1 MPLGSV
7 NYADQYQNQ
16 LSQAFPYVLY
26 FQELFTT
33 PNNGRYRWINS
44 HTIEIP
50 TIHTGGRVDGDRDN
64 IGTRKRNYD
73 TAWTP
78 LAVTNHRTFQ
88 TFVHPRDIDE
98 TNGLASIGNI
108 TRVFNEEQKFPEM
121 NAYCISKL
129 FNETQ
134 RNGGVIDTTAL
145 NVSNVLT
152 IFDNLMKGMDNK
164 RVPRQGR
171 VLYVDPTTGNLI
183 KNAQAIQRNYA
194 VQSGGSNV
202 SRIVT
207 SIDQVKIV
215 DGIPEDMMKTVYDFT
230 DGWEV
235 DNDARQI
242 NMVLVHP
249 MGVITPIHY
258 EFAQLDPPSAG
269 SQGKYEYFEESFEDV
284 FILPNRQ
291 ACIAF
296 SVASQTGT
304 FTAVVSPTGNPKS
317 LGYYEKQ
324 GSEYF
329 LTEDTS
335 AVSGKTYYSK
345 S

>member
-1 MPLGSV
+1 
-7 NYADQYQNQ
+7 
-16 LSQAFPYVLY
+16 
-26 FQELFTT
+26 
-33 PNNGRYRWINS
+33 
-44 HTIEIP
+44 
-50 TIHTGGRVDGDRDN
+50 
-64 IGTRKRNYD
+64 
-73 TAWTP
+73 
-78 LAVTNHRTFQ
+78 
-88 TFVHPRDIDE
+88 
-98 TNGLASIGNI
+98 
-108 TRVFNEEQKFPEM
+108 
-121 NAYCISKL
+121 
-129 FNETQ
+129 
-134 RNGGVIDTTAL
+134 
-145 NVSNVLT
+145 
-152 IFDNLMKGMDNK
+152 MKGMDNK

-194 VQSGGSNV
+194 VQSGGSNI
-202 SRIVT
+202 SRIIT

-304 FTAVVSPTGNPKS
+304 FTAVVSPTGNPKT

-335 AVSGKTYYSK
+335 VVSGKTYYSK